1 MQEVGASRVEGR
13 QRRFKVTTS
22 GSGGEEEEGCLW
34 VGREG
39 RTCGEEGEES
49 VARGGCSIPDIVKE
63 IPAC

>member
-39 RTCGEEGEES
+39 RTCGEGEE
-49 VARGGCSIPDIVKE
+49 VVPRGGCSIPDIVKE